1 LAGGKI
7 GLRKIFDEKI
17 KLSSGILP
25 AENPD
30 LDPNFPE
37 GGGS

>member
-1 LAGGKI
+1 LNQENWK
-7 GLRKIFDEKI
+7 RKILSKRI
-17 KLSSGILP
+17 KFFSGIFP

-37 GGGS
+37 GGGN